1 MVGSLWNLTRVLFD
15 LRFQKKHVSPESP
28 ASTNEKLAPAVASS
42 RGLTLRYFQVF
53 VQKVLR
59 RCFGDDC
66 CPRDPG
72 SITERQMMSFSG
84 CPSSPKRN
92 ARYLGS
98 ITILS
103 FGDWISRV
111 GWLVGWFGN
120 RVSGWCDPLD
130 VQSYMVDGSEIRR
143 SPPGIL

>member
-1 MVGSLWNLTRVLFD
+1 M
-15 LRFQKKHVSPESP
+15 
-28 ASTNEKLAPAVASS
+28 
-42 RGLTLRYFQVF
+42 
-53 VQKVLR
+53 QKVLR

-98 ITILS
+98 MKPFSVSVIMIP
-103 FGDWISRV
+103 RV
-111 GWLVGWFGN
+111 GWLVWKQGFGWF
-120 RVSGWCDPLD
+120 RVD
-130 VQSYMVDGSEIRR
+130 VI
-143 SPPGIL
+143 P